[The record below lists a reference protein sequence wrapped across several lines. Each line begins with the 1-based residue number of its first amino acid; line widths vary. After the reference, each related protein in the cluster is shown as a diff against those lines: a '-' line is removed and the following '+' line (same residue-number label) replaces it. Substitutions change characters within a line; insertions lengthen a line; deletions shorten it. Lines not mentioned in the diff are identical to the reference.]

1 MSYIILTVI
10 LSVIFLAALA
20 AMYDSIK
27 IIAEADAEKRHEKT
41 EQKLRRENMALRYV
55 LDNKRTVLNIEI
67 KGGLNNDRGRD
78 IKTKKA

>member
-20 AMYDSIK
+20 AMYDSVRV
-27 IIAEADAEKRHEKT
+27 IAEADAEKRHEKT

-55 LDNKRTVLNIEI
+55 LDNRHTVLNFEV
-67 KGGLNNDRGRD
+67 KGGLDNDNRRD
-78 IKTKKA
+78 SKEKKT